1 MFPRSKNTL
10 DEYT

>member
-1 MFPRSKNTL
+1 MFPRPKNTL